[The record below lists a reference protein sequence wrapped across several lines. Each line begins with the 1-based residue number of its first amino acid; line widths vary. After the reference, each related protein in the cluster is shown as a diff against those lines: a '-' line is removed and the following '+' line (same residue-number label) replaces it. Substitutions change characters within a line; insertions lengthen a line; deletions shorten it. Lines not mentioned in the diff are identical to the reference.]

1 MRVVYVNGKYLKEH
15 DAKIS
20 IFDRSILF
28 SDSIYEVPS
37 VVNKKLIDFD
47 SHMKRL
53 DRSMK
58 ELHFKKKINHN
69 TILDFHRKLVE
80 DNNLQEGIVYL
91 QISRG
96 VVDRDFTITNN
107 NIEPTI
113 FAFTQEKKILESEN
127 AKKGIKVMTTDD
139 LRWKRCDI
147 KTTQLLYPSL
157 AKTDSFNKGFDDA
170 WMIRN
175 GLIMEGTSNNA
186 WIIKNK
192 IILTRQSD
200 NLILGGITREAV
212 TNCAKAL
219 KYQVITKPFTL
230 VDAQSS
236 DEAFITSATAF
247 VTPVIKINSST
258 IGDGRPGVFTK
269 ALREEYITQ
278 ALNNAI

>member
-1 MRVVYVNGKYLKEH
+1 MRVVYVNGKYLKED

-28 SDSIYEVPS
+28 SDSIYEVTS

-58 ELHFKKKINHN
+58 ELHFSKKINHT
-69 TILDFHRKLVE
+69 TILDFHRKLIE
-80 DNNLQEGIVYL
+80 ENNLQG
-91 QISRG
+91 G

-127 AKKGIKVMTTDD
+127 AKKGIKVMTIDD

-157 AKTDSFNKGFDDA
+157 AKTDSFKEGFDDA

-175 GLIMEGTSNNA
+175 GFVMEGTSNNA
-186 WIIKNK
+186 WIVKNK
-192 IILTRQSD
+192 KIFTRQSD

-212 TNCAKAL
+212 TNCAKVL
-219 KYQVITKPFTL
+219 KYEVITKHFTL
-230 VDAQSS
+230 VDAQSA

-258 IGDGRPGVFTK
+258 IGEGKPGFFTK
-269 ALREEYITQ
+269 ALRDEYIKQ